1 MEERKTPSTGQI
13 YRHFKNNLYQIIT
26 IAINEA
32 TREEMVVYQALYG
45 DYGIYVRTLTN
56 FMEPVDKLKYKEAT
70 QQYRFEVVDK
80 KSLIE
85 QREINTK
92 SVVSNFDISQLGDE
106 PIQEQTRKQGTIQTI
121 PSQVQEDI
129 KKGKKEDIKEV
140 ESEVEEL
147 QADPKLLAFCE
158 ADTFL
163 EKYEMLKS
171 FRGELSDRLIN
182 DLAVVLDVVIPEGE
196 LEKRYEA
203 LLKCLQTFCK
213 FEVNRLR

>member
-1 MEERKTPSTGQI
+1 MEERKKPSTGQI

-129 KKGKKEDIKEV
+129 KEDKKEDTK
-140 ESEVEEL
+140 EVEEL

-158 ADTFL
+158 AGTFL